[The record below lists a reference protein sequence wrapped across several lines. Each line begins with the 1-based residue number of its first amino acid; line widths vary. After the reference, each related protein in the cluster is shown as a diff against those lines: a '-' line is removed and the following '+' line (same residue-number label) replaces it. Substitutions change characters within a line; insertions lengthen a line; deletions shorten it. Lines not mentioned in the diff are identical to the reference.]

1 MLRVEELN
9 AGYKELHVLFDIQ
22 AKVPDKEVTLFIGPN
37 GSGKSTLLK
46 AIFGLA
52 TIHSGKIFLNGWDI
66 TYLPPYKKAR
76 VGIAYLPQVEN
87 IFTNLTVEENL
98 KIAGYVLDESA
109 YLNNLELALSVF
121 PELKR
126 LMKRKAGTLSGGER
140 QFLAIATALIRKASL
155 LMLDEPTAQ
164 LSPKLAETT
173 FNRIASL
180 RDELK
185 LTIALV
191 EQDIRKA
198 LEISDNAYVLISGRL
213 AFQGKAQE
221 LKEHKDFKK
230 LCMGIC

>member
-1 MLRVEELN
+1 
-9 AGYKELHVLFDIQ
+9 
-22 AKVPDKEVTLFIGPN
+22 
-37 GSGKSTLLK
+37 
-46 AIFGLA
+46 
-52 TIHSGKIFLNGWDI
+52 
-66 TYLPPYKKAR
+66 
-76 VGIAYLPQVEN
+76 
-87 IFTNLTVEENL
+87 
-98 KIAGYVLDESA
+98 
-109 YLNNLELALSVF
+109 ELALNVF
-121 PELKR
+121 PEVNR
-126 LMKRKAGTLSGGER
+126 FMKRRAGTLSGGER
-140 QFLAIATALIRKASL
+140 QFLAIATALIRKANL

-198 LEISDNAYVLISGRL
+198 LEVSDNAYVLISGRL

-221 LKEHKDFKK
+221 LKDHKDFKK

>member
-9 AGYKELHVLFDIQ
+9 AGYKELHILFNIQ
-22 AKVPDKEVTLFIGPN
+22 AKVPDKEVTLFVGPN

-52 TIHSGKIFLNGWDI
+52 TIHSGKVFLNDWDV

-76 VGIAYLPQVEN
+76 IGVVYLPQVEN

-98 KIAGYVLDESA
+98 KMAGYILDESA
-109 YLNNLELALSVF
+109 YPDNLELALNVF
-121 PELKR
+121 PELKQ

-140 QFLAIATALIRKASL
+140 QFLAIAMALIRKANL

-164 LSPKLAETT
+164 LSPKLTDVI
-173 FNRIASL
+173 FKKIAYL
-180 RDELK
+180 RDELN

-191 EQDIRKA
+191 EQNVLKA
-198 LEISDNAYVLISGRL
+198 LEVSDNAYVLISGRL
-213 AFQGKAQE
+213 VFQGKAKE
-221 LKEHKDFKK
+221 VKEHKDFKK